1 MHMRFVDLIEKKK
14 VGLALTT
21 EEIQYWINGY
31 VNGEIP
37 DYQVSALLMAIVFK
51 GMDDRETLDLTMAM
65 MHSGDVIDLSAI
77 EGVKVD
83 KHSTG
88 GVGDKTTLVL
98 GPMVAACGV
107 RMAKM
112 SGRGLGFTGGTID
125 KLESING
132 FHVNLDQ
139 AAFIK
144 QVNEIGIAVVGQ
156 SGNLVPA
163 DKKLYALRDVT
174 GTVNAIPLIASSIM
188 SKKLA
193 AGSDVI
199 VLDVKYGDGAF
210 MKTPEDAKVLAE
222 TMIRIGTGAGRRVR
236 AVISS
241 MEAPLGFAI
250 GNALE
255 VQEAIAALKGEG
267 PADLMELCL
276 TAGSLLLTEAGAA
289 KDEAQ
294 ALEMLK
300 EAVAQGRAL
309 DKLAEM
315 VSAQGGDA
323 EMVRHPELMKQ
334 AEQKTVIRA
343 PKAGHIR
350 DIEAMCLGNLA
361 MQIGAGRATK
371 EDAIINEVGIVLNV
385 KPGDPVAAGD
395 ALATV
400 CHQKPLADAW
410 VRTCTDAFHIA
421 DQEVAKPA
429 LIYDV
434 L

>member
-1 MHMRFVDLIEKKK
+1 MRFVDLIEKKK
-14 VGLALTT
+14 AGQALTKD
-21 EEIQYWINGY
+21 EIGFWIDGY
-31 VNGEIP
+31 VKGDIP
-37 DYQVSALLMAIVFK
+37 DYQVSALLMAIVFQ
-51 GMDDRETLDLTMAM
+51 GMNDEETLNLTMAM
-65 MHSGDVIDLSAI
+65 MHSGDVIDLGGIA
-77 EGVKVD
+77 GVKVD

-107 RMAKM
+107 KMAKM

-125 KLESING
+125 KLESITG
-132 FHVNLDQ
+132 FHVNLDRD
-139 AAFIK
+139 AFIR

-174 GTVNAIPLIASSIM
+174 GTIGSIPLIASSIM

-210 MKTPEDAKVLAE
+210 MKTPESAEELAQ

-250 GNALE
+250 GNTLE
-255 VQEAIAALKGEG
+255 VQEAIAALRGEG
-267 PADLMELCL
+267 PEDLMNLCM
-276 TAGSLLLTEAGAA
+276 TAGSLLLKEAGAA
-289 KDEAQ
+289 EDETA
-294 ALEMLK
+294 AARML
-300 EAVAQGRAL
+300 EAVIADGRGL
-309 DKLAEM
+309 DKLAQM
-315 VSAQGGDA
+315 AAAQGGDA
-323 EMVRHPELMKQ
+323 SLVYHPERMAASALVT
-334 AEQKTVIRA
+334 EIRA
-343 PKAGHIR
+343 PKDGHIHR
-350 DIEAMCLGNLA
+350 IEAMRLGNLA

-371 EDAIINEVGIVLNV
+371 EDTIANEVGIVLRV
-385 KPGDPVAAGD
+385 KPGAAVSCGD
-395 ALATV
+395 VLAV
-400 CHQKPLADAW
+400 VHHQKPLEEAW
-410 VRTCTDAFHIA
+410 CAACQGAFHIDDLPFEA
-421 DQEVAKPA
+421 PP
-429 LIYDV
+429 LIYKV

>member
-1 MHMRFVDLIEKKK
+1 MRFVDLIEKKK
-14 VGLALTT
+14 AGLALTKD
-21 EEIQYWINGY
+21 EIQFWIDGY
-31 VNGEIP
+31 VKGDIP

-51 GMDDRETLDLTMAM
+51 GMDDEETLNLTMAM
-65 MHSGDVIDLSAI
+65 MHSGDVIDLSGI
-77 EGVKVD
+77 EGIKVD

-107 RMAKM
+107 KLAKM

-125 KLESING
+125 KLESITG
-132 FHVNLDQ
+132 FHVNLDRE
-139 AAFIK
+139 AFIR

-174 GTVNAIPLIASSIM
+174 GTIGSIPLIASSIM

-210 MKTPEDAKVLAE
+210 MKTPEAAQDLAQ

-250 GNALE
+250 GNTLE
-255 VQEAIAALKGEG
+255 VQEAIAALSGHG
-267 PADLMELCL
+267 PEDLMDLCR
-276 TAGSLLLTEAGAA
+276 TAGSLLLKEAGAA
-289 KDEAQ
+289 PDEET
-294 ALEMLK
+294 ALKMLD
-300 EAVAQGRAL
+300 EVIADGRAL
-309 DKLAEM
+309 DKLAQM
-315 VSAQGGDA
+315 AAAQGGDA
-323 EMVRHPELMKQ
+323 SLVYHPEKMAASDFVTEIK
-334 AEQKTVIRA
+334 A
-343 PKAGHIR
+343 PHSGHVHR
-350 DIEAMCLGNLA
+350 IEAMLLGNLA

-371 EDAIINEVGIVLNV
+371 EDTIENEVGIVLRV
-385 KPGDPVAAGD
+385 KPGAAVSAGD
-395 ALATV
+395 VLAV
-400 CHQKPLADAW
+400 VHHSRPLDEQWLKA
-410 VRTCTDAFHIA
+410 CEGAFHID
-421 DQEVAKPA
+421 DQPFNAPP
-429 LIYDV
+429 LIYKV

>member
-1 MHMRFVDLIEKKK
+1 MRFVDLIEKKK
-14 VGLALTT
+14 AGLALTKD
-21 EEIQYWINGY
+21 EIQFWIDGY
-31 VNGEIP
+31 VKGDIP

-51 GMDDRETLDLTMAM
+51 GMNDEETLNLTMAM
-65 MHSGDVIDLSAI
+65 MHSGDVIDLSGI
-77 EGVKVD
+77 EGIKVD

-107 RMAKM
+107 KLAKM

-125 KLESING
+125 KLESITG
-132 FHVNLDQ
+132 FHVNLDRE
-139 AAFIK
+139 AFIR

-174 GTVNAIPLIASSIM
+174 GTIGSIPLIASSIM

-210 MKTPEDAKVLAE
+210 MKTPEAAQELAQ

-250 GNALE
+250 GNTLE
-255 VQEAIAALKGEG
+255 VQEAIAALSGHG
-267 PADLMELCL
+267 PEDLMDLCM
-276 TAGSLLLTEAGAA
+276 TAGSLLLKEAGAA
-289 KDEAQ
+289 PDEKAAAQ
-294 ALEMLK
+294 MLA
-300 EAVAQGRAL
+300 EVIADGRAL
-309 DKLAEM
+309 DKLAQM
-315 VSAQGGDA
+315 AAAQGGDA
-323 EMVRHPELMKQ
+323 SLVYHPEKM
-334 AEQKTVIRA
+334 AASDMVTEI
-343 PKAGHIR
+343 KASESGHIHR
-350 DIEAMCLGNLA
+350 IEAMLLGNLA

-371 EDAIINEVGIVLNV
+371 EDTIENEVGIVLRV
-385 KPGDPVAAGD
+385 KPGAAVSAGD
-395 ALATV
+395 VLAV
-400 CHQKPLADAW
+400 VHHSRPLDDSWLAA
-410 VRTCTDAFHIA
+410 CEGAFHIDDVPFEA
-421 DQEVAKPA
+421 PP
-429 LIYDV
+429 LIYKV